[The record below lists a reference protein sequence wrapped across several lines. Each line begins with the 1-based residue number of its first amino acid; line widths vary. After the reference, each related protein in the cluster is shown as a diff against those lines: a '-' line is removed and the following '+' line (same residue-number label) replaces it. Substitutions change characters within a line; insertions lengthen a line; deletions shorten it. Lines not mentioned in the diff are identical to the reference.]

1 MRRLLTLLA
10 RGMAAALGHWSP
22 PPWVRW
28 SGGKGRGAGQWA
40 WAHKVKAA
48 GLILAVAAVGVGGKL
63 GWQWW
68 QSRPKP
74 ATVEFSDD
82 DIEGGVLGPE
92 GELLQSINKAEHDSL
107 IEIRQGFEPEIVKML
122 EDL

>member
-1 MRRLLTLLA
+1 MKPNTTIAARFALA
-10 RGMAAALGHWSP
+10 LALVAP
-22 PPWVRW
+22 
-28 SGGKGRGAGQWA
+28 A
-40 WAHKVKAA
+40 
-48 GLILAVAAVGVGGKL
+48 AVAADHDDNGKEPWVPVKHL
-63 GWQWW
+63 
-68 QSRPKP
+68 
-74 ATVEFSDD
+74 EFSDD